1 MNGYKLTREW
11 FEFSCQNIDKVNSN
25 HTAMYLYLVDS
36 FNFNKWPDMLGVP
49 TEWTMQK
56 LGIKN
61 YKTYK
66 KTFDDLILFK
76 KIELVQ
82 KSTNNHTSN
91 IIRLI
96 EVVKNTKA
104 TTKAHTNSGTKA
116 TTKESTNPLLTYI
129 NIETINNKT
138 LKLINENATL
148 LEECLEDWIKEYN
161 KQNKVDVDFD
171 KLKTL
176 WNTSFYKTKV
186 PKVDTI
192 TERRKKAVNAVLRI
206 YGKEKIR
213 DAILKIKDSKFLL
226 GEQGNDWKINFD
238 WLFIVGN
245 FTKVIEGNYDKTTPD
260 TSKSIFG

>member
-1 MNGYKLTREW
+1 MNGYELTRAW

-76 KIELVQ
+76 KIELIQ

-104 TTKAHTNSGTKA
+104 STKAHTKA
-116 TTKESTNPLLTYI
+116 TTNPTTKESTNPLLTYK
-129 NIETINNKT
+129 NIETINIKT
-138 LKLINENATL
+138 LKLINENAAV
-148 LEECLEDWIKEYN
+148 LEEYLEGWIKEYKN
-161 KQNKVDVDFD
+161 TSKVDVDFD

-176 WNTSFYKTKV
+176 WNTSFDKTKV
-186 PKVDTI
+186 PNIDTI
-192 TERRKKAVNAVLRI
+192 TDKREKAVNAVLKL
-206 YGKEKIR
+206 YSKEQIKEV
-213 DAILKIKDSKFLL
+213 ILKIKSSKFLL
-226 GEQGNDWKINFD
+226 GEEGNGWKINFD
-238 WLFIVGN
+238 WVFIVGN
-245 FTKVIEGNYDKTTPD
+245 FTKVIEGNYDKVTTD